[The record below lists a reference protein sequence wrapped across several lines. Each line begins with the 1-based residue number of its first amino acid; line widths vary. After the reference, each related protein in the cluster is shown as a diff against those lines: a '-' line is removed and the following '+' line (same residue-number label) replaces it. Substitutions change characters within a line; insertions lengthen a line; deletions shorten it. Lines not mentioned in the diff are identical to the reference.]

1 MRCLPLVGVLLLLAA
16 CSPSEELRLAEREVT
31 KFRDLVDAGAYD
43 VLYVGTAQRLKDV
56 TSEAQFVA
64 MLERTHGSLGKLRR
78 SERNDWS
85 VEADTSD
92 GIVVKLGYATS
103 YEHGDRKEEYTYLI
117 RGQHAALAQYAIRV
131 R

>member
-1 MRCLPLVGVLLLLAA
+1 
-16 CSPSEELRLAEREVT
+16 
-31 KFRDLVDAGAYD
+31 
-43 VLYVGTAQRLKDV
+43 
-56 TSEAQFVA
+56 

-103 YEHGDRKEEYTYLI
+103 YKHGDRKEEYTYLI
-117 RGQHAALAQYAIRV
+117 RGQHAALAHYVIRA